1 MSLSLR
7 WIGHPA
13 AWVVFCAAVLA
24 MAPGYAVAR
33 EFRVADNQPADY
45 PSVRALE
52 FMANIVEERT
62 NGRHWIRV
70 FHSSQ
75 LGEEEQTLQQ
85 TRAGVI
91 DIVRTTVA
99 PMSPTALKA
108 GVAKFVESIGG
119 KLEFWYFD
127 YGEATAYSVI
137 YYPDEIAAATAQLS
151 TNAAGFA
158 RVRIRPLL
166 SAEEMDKA
174 AAKVPPVKV
183 PQQQ

>member
-1 MSLSLR
+1 MPMVMSLSLR

-52 FMANIVEERT
+52 FMANIVEERA

-70 FHSSQ
+70 FHLSP

-99 PMSPTALKA
+99 PMGSLFAAL
-108 GVAKFVESIGG
+108 I
-119 KLEFWYFD
+119 
-127 YGEATAYSVI
+127 
-137 YYPDEIAAATAQLS
+137 
-151 TNAAGFA
+151 
-158 RVRIRPLL
+158 VRL
-166 SAEEMDKA
+166 DNH
-174 AAKVPPVKV
+174 
-183 PQQQ
+183 